1 MAVRRQLPDSVSFSF
16 ELQCSLVR
24 RYQVTVTL
32 DLQERLI
39 FMSSGILSDVRDS
52 IEEFIEQLSEI
63 ASNQLA
69 YLKWDGTSDLTTEYQ
84 IIRVLAGYQVQRSL
98 TKFNLVM
105 GDGSLIHLEKLHD
118 KKTIQL

>member
-1 MAVRRQLPDSVSFSF
+1 MAVRRHLPDSVSFSF

-32 DLQERLI
+32 DLQDRLI
-39 FMSSGILSDVRDS
+39 FMPSGILSDIRNS
-52 IEEFIEQLSEI
+52 IDEFVEQLSEI
-63 ASNQLA
+63 ASSQLA

-84 IIRVLAGYQVQRSL
+84 VIRVLAGYQVQRSL
-98 TKFNLVM
+98 MKFDIVM
-105 GDGSLIHLEKLHD
+105 GAGSLIHLEELHN

>member
-1 MAVRRQLPDSVSFSF
+1 MAVRRHLPDSVLFSF

-39 FMSSGILSDVRDS
+39 FMPSGILSDVRDC
-52 IEEFIEQLSEI
+52 IEEFVEQLSEV

-84 IIRVLAGYQVQRSL
+84 VIRVLLGYQVQRSL
-98 TKFNLVM
+98 MKFDIVM
-105 GDGSLIHLEKLHD
+105 GAGSLIHLEELHD

>member
-1 MAVRRQLPDSVSFSF
+1 MAVRRHLPDSVSFSF
-16 ELQCSLVR
+16 ELQCSLVK

-32 DLQERLI
+32 DLQERFI
-39 FMSSGILSDVRDS
+39 FMSSGVLSDVRDS
-52 IEEFIEQLSEI
+52 IEEFIEQLGEI

-98 TKFNLVM
+98 MKFNIVM
-105 GDGSLIHLEKLHD
+105 GDGSLIHLEELHD

>member
-1 MAVRRQLPDSVSFSF
+1 MAVRRHLPDSVSFSF

-39 FMSSGILSDVRDS
+39 FMSSGVLSDVRDS
-52 IEEFIEQLSEI
+52 IDEFVSQLSEI

-98 TKFNLVM
+98 VKFNIVVS
-105 GDGSLIHLEKLHD
+105 DGSLIHLEELHD

>member
-1 MAVRRQLPDSVSFSF
+1 MAVRRHLPDSVSFSF

-24 RYQVTVTL
+24 HYQVTVTL

-39 FMSSGILSDVRDS
+39 FVPSGILSDVRNC
-52 IEEFIEQLSEI
+52 IEEFVEQLSEV
-63 ASNQLA
+63 ASNQFA

-84 IIRVLAGYQVQRSL
+84 VIRVLAGYQVQRSL
-98 TKFNLVM
+98 MKFDIVM
-105 GDGSLIHLEKLHD
+105 GAGSLIHLEELHN

>member
-1 MAVRRQLPDSVSFSF
+1 MAVRRHLPDSVSFSF

-24 RYQVTVTL
+24 RYQVTVIL
-32 DLQERLI
+32 DLQDRLI
-39 FMSSGILSDVRDS
+39 FMPSGIHSDVRDC
-52 IEEFIEQLSEI
+52 IEAFVEQLSEV

-84 IIRVLAGYQVQRSL
+84 VIRVLAGYQVQRSL
-98 TKFNLVM
+98 MKFDIVM
-105 GDGSLIHLEKLHD
+105 GAGSLIHLEELHN

>member
-16 ELQCSLVR
+16 ELQCSFVR

-39 FMSSGILSDVRDS
+39 FMHSGVLSDVKDS
-52 IEEFIEQLSEI
+52 IDEFVDQLGEI
-63 ASNQLA
+63 AAHQLA
-69 YLKWDGTSDLTTEYQ
+69 LLKWDGTSDLTTEYQ
-84 IIRVLAGYQVQRSL
+84 VIRVLAGYQVQRSL
-98 TKFNLVM
+98 MKFNIVM
-105 GDGSLIHLEKLHD
+105 GAGSLIHLEELHD

>member
-1 MAVRRQLPDSVSFSF
+1 MAVRRHLPDSVSFSF

-98 TKFNLVM
+98 MKFNIVM
-105 GDGSLIHLEKLHD
+105 GDGSLIHLEKLHN
-118 KKTIQL
+118 KTTIQL

>member
-1 MAVRRQLPDSVSFSF
+1 MAVRRHLPDSVSFSF
-16 ELQCSLVR
+16 ELQCSSVR

-32 DLQERLI
+32 DLQDRLI
-39 FMSSGILSDVRDS
+39 FVPSGILSDVRNCID
-52 IEEFIEQLSEI
+52 EFVEQLSEV

-84 IIRVLAGYQVQRSL
+84 VIRVLAGYQIQRSL
-98 TKFNLVM
+98 MKFDIVM
-105 GDGSLIHLEKLHD
+105 GAGSLIHLEELHN

>member
-1 MAVRRQLPDSVSFSF
+1 MAVRRHLSDSVSFSF

-32 DLQERLI
+32 DLQDCLI
-39 FMSSGILSDVRDS
+39 FVPSGILSDVRDC
-52 IEEFIEQLSEI
+52 IDEFVEQLSEI
-63 ASNQLA
+63 ASSQLA

-84 IIRVLAGYQVQRSL
+84 VIRVLAGYQVQRSL
-98 TKFNLVM
+98 MKFDIVM
-105 GDGSLIHLEKLHD
+105 GAGSLIHLEELHN

>member
-1 MAVRRQLPDSVSFSF
+1 MAVRRHLPDSVSFSF

-24 RYQVTVTL
+24 HYQVTVTL

-39 FMSSGILSDVRDS
+39 FVPSGILSDVRNCID
-52 IEEFIEQLSEI
+52 EFVEQLSEV

-84 IIRVLAGYQVQRSL
+84 VIRVLAGYQIQRSL
-98 TKFNLVM
+98 MKFDIVM
-105 GDGSLIHLEKLHD
+105 GAGSLIHLEELHN
-118 KKTIQL
+118 KKTIEL

>member
-1 MAVRRQLPDSVSFSF
+1 MAVRRHLPDSVSFSF

-52 IEEFIEQLSEI
+52 IEEFVEQLSEI

-84 IIRVLAGYQVQRSL
+84 IIRVLSGYQVQRSL
-98 TKFNLVM
+98 MKFNIVM
-105 GDGSLIHLEKLHD
+105 GDGSLIHLEELHD

>member
-1 MAVRRQLPDSVSFSF
+1 MAVRRHLPDSVSFSF

-39 FMSSGILSDVRDS
+39 FMPSGILSDVRNC
-52 IEEFIEQLSEI
+52 IEEFVEQLSEV

-84 IIRVLAGYQVQRSL
+84 VIRVLAGYQVQRSL
-98 TKFNLVM
+98 MKFDIVM
-105 GDGSLIHLEKLHD
+105 GAGSLIHLEELHD

>member
-1 MAVRRQLPDSVSFSF
+1 MAVRRHLSDSVSFSF
-16 ELQCSLVR
+16 ELQCSLR

-39 FMSSGILSDVRDS
+39 FVPSGILSDVRDC
-52 IEEFIEQLSEI
+52 IEEFVEQLSEV

-84 IIRVLAGYQVQRSL
+84 VIRVLVGYQVQRSL
-98 TKFNLVM
+98 MKFDIVM
-105 GDGSLIHLEKLHD
+105 GAGSLIHLEELHN
-118 KKTIQL
+118 KKMIEL

>member
-1 MAVRRQLPDSVSFSF
+1 MAVRRQLSDSVLFSF

-32 DLQERLI
+32 DLQERLL

-52 IEEFIEQLSEI
+52 IEEFVEQLSEI

-98 TKFNLVM
+98 MKFNIVM
-105 GDGSLIHLEKLHD
+105 GDGSLIHLEELHD